1 MSADTG
7 SPTVGSAITYTL
19 TATNL
24 GPSKATGVAVQ
35 AEIPAGLSLRSALS
49 ARGACAS
56 DRCSIGTIAA
66 GESVRIT
73 LGVSAVATGE
83 IRAGAV
89 VAGAEGDPDLANNR
103 ASVALAVATR
113 VVPVADANV
122 RVALV
127 RTGLSGHGAARTWV
141 VVDGSRAPFRP
152 VRLQLAT
159 DPATPWSWRSYL
171 ARFSFRSSRPEIWLR
186 LSDDA
191 GTVTEWQAFRFAI
204 RTTTASGRR

>member
-73 LGVSAVATGE
+73 LGV
-83 IRAGAV
+83 
-89 VAGAEGDPDLANNR
+89 
-103 ASVALAVATR
+103 
-113 VVPVADANV
+113 
-122 RVALV
+122 
-127 RTGLSGHGAARTWV
+127 
-141 VVDGSRAPFRP
+141 
-152 VRLQLAT
+152 
-159 DPATPWSWRSYL
+159 
-171 ARFSFRSSRPEIWLR
+171 
-186 LSDDA
+186 
-191 GTVTEWQAFRFAI
+191 
-204 RTTTASGRR
+204 